1 MKWRIGYKLSSIRQR
16 HRNLRP
22 DSENPEIKSLAVKSD
37 KIDASLVDRVLL
49 EGDPFQW
56 SDDDKPIT
64 PFDEE

>member
-1 MKWRIGYKLSSIRQR
+1 M
-16 HRNLRP
+16 RP